1 MKRFVEFCFN
11 VRVVIAEIGLTVG
24 LVFLIAFGVY
34 VAWQD
39 FGTKLFR

>member
-11 VRVVIAEIGLTVG
+11 VRVIIAEVG
-24 LVFLIAFGVY
+24 GTLGFAFLIAFGAY

-39 FGTKLFR
+39 FGTKLFH